1 MEDRIV
7 EDRIA
12 EDRIADNGYDLH
24 ITPAEIAARMEREG
38 EDYRHIPEHEVHPDN
53 KVEGVSSTEGVT
65 IDGEGLLNN
74 YAIEPEIYYEVPG
87 DRTAIIE
94 HQHEILEKEHAILEK
109 EQQEQNKE

>member
-1 MEDRIV
+1 MEEGIP
-7 EDRIA
+7 
-12 EDRIADNGYDLH
+12 DNGYDLH

-38 EDYRHIPEHEVHPDN
+38 AEYKHIPEHEVHPDN

-74 YAIEPEIYYEVPG
+74 YAIEPEIYYDVPG

-94 HQHEILEKEHAILEK
+94 HQHEILEKE
-109 EQQEQNKE
+109 QQQQNEAQQDN